1 METTIHSIDLLF
13 GQLGLD
19 STEQGVR
26 DFINRN
32 SPLPQGIVLHE
43 ADFWNPSQASFFKQM
58 IDEDSNWAEIVDQ
71 LNCML
76 R

>member
-1 METTIHSIDLLF
+1 MESTIHSIGLLF

-19 STEQGVR
+19 NTEQGIKN
-26 DFINRN
+26 FINRN
-32 SPLPQGIVLHE
+32 SPLPDRIVLHE
-43 ADFWNPSQASFFKQM
+43 ADFWNPSQASFLKQM
-58 IDEDSNWAEIVDQ
+58 IDEDANWADIVDQ